1 MEKANKDNSA
11 LRFLIVLILATL
23 ALALASGFKAYEET
37 PDALIENN
45 AKPVTVFAAAG
56 TTVAIQ
62 RIAEAFENQTGR
74 KVVTNFASSSTL
86 AKQIAAGADFDVY
99 ISANSKWMDFVSEK
113 NLISPE
119 TRTNLLNERLVLIAP
134 KDAATQVEESL
145 SIKDLLE
152 QTEGQV
158 SIGDPTHVPVGMYTK
173 EALEAMGCWDA
184 VSERMIPA
192 VSVRAAQLNV
202 ETGQCPLGIVYR
214 AGAFQS
220 TKVKILA
227 TFDESLHSPI
237 EFSVASAANS
247 QHGKA
252 FLEFLKTP
260 ASDTIFTIAGFATCL
275 PQAAVT
281 VSPADASPAS
291 AYRINEWRAFV
302 ISLKVAAACTL
313 VVAAPGIGLGY
324 LLARKSF
331 PGRALVNSIVCV
343 PMVIPPVV
351 TGYLALVMLGRNSAL
366 GSWLHDTWGISVA
379 FSWIGAVLV
388 SAVMGFP
395 LLVRSVKTAVEMI
408 DQRYTHAANTLG
420 AGSVRTFFTITLP
433 LAGPGILAGLIL
445 AFARSLGEFGA
456 TATFAGNIPG
466 KTQTLSLAIY
476 NFTQIPGAEG
486 AAMRLVGISILL
498 SFGAMLGSELLS
510 HRMKSLLGATA

>member
-1 MEKANKDNSA
+1 MEKTQKDKSA
-11 LRFLIVLILATL
+11 LTFLIVLIIATIGL
-23 ALALASGFKAYEET
+23 ALVSGFKAYEET
-37 PDALIENN
+37 PGVLLENEV
-45 AKPVTVFAAAG
+45 KSVTVFAAAG

-62 RIAEAFENQTGR
+62 RIAEAYEKQTGHH
-74 KVVTNFASSSTL
+74 VVTNFASSSTL

-99 ISANSKWMDFVSEK
+99 ISANAQWMDFVSEK
-113 NLISPE
+113 NLISPD
-119 TRTNLLNERLVLIAP
+119 TRTNLLTERLVLIAP
-134 KDAATQVEESL
+134 KDAAAAIDVNL
-145 SIKDLLE
+145 SISDILM
-152 QTEGQV
+152 QTDGQISV
-158 SIGDPTHVPVGMYTK
+158 GDPTHVPVGMYTK
-173 EALEAMGCWDA
+173 EALEAMGSWQA

-220 TKVKILA
+220 GKVKILG

-247 QHGKA
+247 QNGRA
-252 FLEFLKTP
+252 FLELLKTP
-260 ASDTIFTIAGFATCL
+260 AADTLFTTAGFTTCL
-275 PQAAVT
+275 PQT
-281 VSPADASPAS
+281 VGLLPVDNSPAS
-291 AYRINEWRAFV
+291 AYRINEWQAFV

-331 PGRALVNSIVCV
+331 PGRAVVNSIVCI

-351 TGYLALVMLGRNSAL
+351 TGYLALLMLGRSSPL
-366 GSWLHDTWGISVA
+366 GSWLHETWGVSIA

-408 DQRYTHAANTLG
+408 DQRYHHAANTLG
-420 AGSVRTFFTITLP
+420 ASAVRTFFTITLP

-476 NFTQIPGAEG
+476 NFTQIPGAESS
-486 AAMRLVGISILL
+486 AMRLVGISILL
-498 SFGAMLGSELLS
+498 SFGAMLGSEMLS